1 MAFRVFELKPI
12 MMIKKIVKKI
22 IPKKHLLLLVEKCL
36 FIKTF
41 MFRMI
46 YRGSRYSCSFCN
58 HSFSRFL
65 PSGFKLNVLK
75 EKKIIGGGY
84 RLNATCPYCSSSD
97 RDRLVHLFLK
107 EHKLLYRHMRLLH
120 VAPERSL
127 QKLFERKDI
136 EYFSADLKSYFAEIK
151 MDLKNIKY
159 PANYFDAIICN
170 HVLEH
175 IVDDKKAM
183 RELYRVLKPGGW
195 AILQVP
201 YSPVLKK
208 TFEDSSISRPKER
221 KMVFG
226 QLSHVRIYGTDYI
239 NRLQSVGFQAKQENL
254 DKNATKKFALNPN
267 EMIFFCKK

>member
-1 MAFRVFELKPI
+1 
-12 MMIKKIVKKI
+12 
-22 IPKKHLLLLVEKCL
+22 
-36 FIKTF
+36 

-46 YRGSRYSCSFCN
+46 HRGSRYSCSFCN

-65 PSGFKLNVLK
+65 PDGLKLSVLK

-84 RLNATCPYCSSSD
+84 RLNAICPYCSSSD

-107 EHKLLYRHMRLLH
+107 ERKLLYRHMRLLH
-120 VAPERSL
+120 VAPERNL
-127 QKLFERKDI
+127 QKLFERKEI
-136 EYFSADLKSYFAEIK
+136 EYFSADLKSYFAETK
-151 MDLKNIKY
+151 MDIKNLEY
-159 PANYFDAIICN
+159 PANYVDAIICN

-208 TFEDSSISRPKER
+208 TFEDSSITLAKER

-226 QLSHVRIYGTDYI
+226 QLSHVRIYGTDYV
-239 NRLQSVGFQAKQENL
+239 NRLQSVGFQVKQENL
-254 DKNATKKFALNPN
+254 DKNVTEKFALNPD